1 MNQELQVVQGKLFD
15 VVPEMVLL
23 VHALQKSQ
31 GSGSHLREKKNPK
44 KGKINDI
51 FFQKHYPREFQ
62 GEDAYTTFSFSW
74 ELRSRS
80 TCRY

>member
-44 KGKINDI
+44 KGKIYDI
-51 FFQKHYPREFQ
+51 FF
-62 GEDAYTTFSFSW
+62 
-74 ELRSRS
+74 
-80 TCRY
+80 